1 MHNYMQAVCEGDS
14 SAVNFRRARK
24 ERAARAEIR
33 GEQSG
38 VQVSPNGWF
47 NERAADTPP
56 FTYRFPLSNSKPE
69 TDGD

>member
-1 MHNYMQAVCEGDS
+1 MQAICEGDS

-24 ERAARAEIR
+24 ERAVRAIGESRAECK
-33 GEQSG
+33 SH
-38 VQVSPNGWF
+38 PNGRF

-56 FTYRFPLSNSKPE
+56 FTHRFLLSNSKPE